1 MAYADLYNPKE
12 APNRRVK
19 RIIEVENKKE
29 RQRERVGFNDEVR
42 KLVEH
47 IKDKDYRYQKFV
59 LKVEAEKA
67 AKRQKIDD
75 EKEAVRQVHAERM
88 RIHKQEIADQLAKQ
102 EAYDLEHGNIE
113 EVVVEVFECNMCK
126 KSFKSQAKM
135 DEHLKSK
142 MHKK

>member
-1 MAYADLYNPKE
+1 MYNPKE

-88 RIHKQEIADQLAKQ
+88 RIHK
-102 EAYDLEHGNIE
+102 
-113 EVVVEVFECNMCK
+113 
-126 KSFKSQAKM
+126 
-135 DEHLKSK
+135 
-142 MHKK
+142 

>member
-29 RQRERVGFNDEVR
+29 RQRERVEFNNEVR
-42 KLVEH
+42 KLIEY

-67 AKRQKIDD
+67 AKRNKIEE
-75 EKEAVRQVHAERM
+75 EKEVVRQAHAERL
-88 RIHKQEIADQLAKQ
+88 RLHK
-102 EAYDLEHGNIE
+102 
-113 EVVVEVFECNMCK
+113 
-126 KSFKSQAKM
+126 
-135 DEHLKSK
+135 
-142 MHKK
+142 

>member
-47 IKDKDYRYQKFV
+47 IKDKDYRY
-59 LKVEAEKA
+59 
-67 AKRQKIDD
+67 
-75 EKEAVRQVHAERM
+75 
-88 RIHKQEIADQLAKQ
+88 
-102 EAYDLEHGNIE
+102 
-113 EVVVEVFECNMCK
+113 
-126 KSFKSQAKM
+126 
-135 DEHLKSK
+135 
-142 MHKK
+142 